1 MPSQSRRGQNK
12 AHGTDG
18 WNIAYARPTEDAR
31 VWQVGQRQTRTPACP
46 RAIAAR
52 ALCSRARRTRAPFAL
67 PALLHCRGACAWLAA
82 RSAATCIKTSTR
94 PTVTPITL
102 LYFLGHLLPFY
113 VTVLPQRH
121 LIKVPFAAKILDET
135 IALVKIMCYNVS
147 NKNAVCGKNIRWRM
161 IWKSE
166 ETNTLS
172 V

>member
-31 VWQVGQRQTRTPACP
+31 VWQAGQRQTRTPACP

-94 PTVTPITL
+94 PTVTHLTK
-102 LYFLGHLLPFY
+102 LYFFGHSRIIVSTFCLY
-113 VTVLPQRH
+113 VH
-121 LIKVPFAAKILDET
+121 LIKMPCAAKTKRQSNTNSVLYCRFWNRCKEGFRYRILPSLQ
-135 IALVKIMCYNVS
+135 ISQMC
-147 NKNAVCGKNIRWRM
+147 
-161 IWKSE
+161 
-166 ETNTLS
+166 
-172 V
+172 